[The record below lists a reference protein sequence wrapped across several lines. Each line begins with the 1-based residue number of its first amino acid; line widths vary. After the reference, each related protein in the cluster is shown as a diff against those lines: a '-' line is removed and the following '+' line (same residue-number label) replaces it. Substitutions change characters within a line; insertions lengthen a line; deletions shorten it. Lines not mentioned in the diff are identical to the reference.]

1 MDSNRYPEPSQHV
14 AAFERMGFGMFI
26 HWGLYSQLG
35 RGEWVMN
42 IDRIA
47 KEEYRKLTDTFS
59 AENFDAKM
67 IASLAKKAGMKYIVI
82 TTRHHDGFSLYDTR
96 GLSTYD
102 APHSLAGRDLIA
114 EFVDGCREE
123 GVVPFFYHTTI
134 DWYQESYREDFNAYL
149 DYLIKSVEVLCKHY
163 GKIGGFWFDGNW
175 DKPMADW
182 REDELYGMIRKYQP
196 EAIIVNNSGLHNR
209 GEYGHPEIDSVTF
222 EQGRPTPLDRRGRS
236 KYVAAE
242 MSQTINNHWGYGLKD
257 FQTKSVKQLI
267 ETICVCRKVGAN
279 YLLNIGPTGSGMVDS
294 LQKFLLETMGVW
306 VHMYEE
312 AIYSVTPTGIQGV
325 GADFALKGDNGK
337 LYFFVHDL
345 GSNDHSNV
353 TVGGGGIG
361 PRAFTGLKDSIR
373 SVKWLDNGESLPFV
387 QNQHAD
393 LFSFYASG
401 YPYGMDFVVR
411 VAEAEIA

>member
-1 MDSNRYPEPSQHV
+1 MDLNRIPEPSQHV

-67 IASLAKKAGMKYIVI
+67 IASLAKKAGMKYIVL

-123 GVVPFFYHTTI
+123 GIVPFFYHTTI
-134 DWYQESYREDFNAYL
+134 DWYQESYQEDFNAYL

-175 DKPMADW
+175 DKPLADW

-196 EAIIVNNSGLHNR
+196 
-209 GEYGHPEIDSVTF
+209 
-222 EQGRPTPLDRRGRS
+222 
-236 KYVAAE
+236 
-242 MSQTINNHWGYGLKD
+242 
-257 FQTKSVKQLI
+257 
-267 ETICVCRKVGAN
+267 
-279 YLLNIGPTGSGMVDS
+279 
-294 LQKFLLETMGVW
+294 
-306 VHMYEE
+306 
-312 AIYSVTPTGIQGV
+312 
-325 GADFALKGDNGK
+325 
-337 LYFFVHDL
+337 
-345 GSNDHSNV
+345 
-353 TVGGGGIG
+353 
-361 PRAFTGLKDSIR
+361 
-373 SVKWLDNGESLPFV
+373 
-387 QNQHAD
+387 
-393 LFSFYASG
+393 
-401 YPYGMDFVVR
+401 
-411 VAEAEIA
+411 